1 MAKVDLDALIRR
13 LVEAY
18 QPQRVILYGSRAY
31 GEPRADSDVD
41 LLVIKETDEEW
52 WQRKST
58 VSRCLRGVTTAW
70 VDVRVITP
78 AELAGRLERGNQFYA
93 EVLERGRV
101 VYGPPLGEV
110 PSVEGKEGLY
120 AQDWL
125 VLVERDLRVVD
136 LLLADG
142 GPEGPGG
149 FHFEQALEKLLKA
162 FLIARGWPVRPTH
175 NLAGLIH
182 EAEARESGFLVYL
195 GLAERVRRW
204 YWAGRYGDA
213 EEPPP
218 TLAEVRQAREEAQP
232 LIERIRRTVAQG
244 T

>member
-110 PSVEGKEGLY
+110 PSVAGKEGLY

-125 VLVERDLRVVD
+125 ATAKRDLGRSD
-136 LLLADG
+136 FLASETDG
-142 GPEGPGG
+142 DGAG
-149 FHFEQALEKLLKA
+149 FHLHQALEKCLQA
-162 FLIARGWPVRPTH
+162 FLIAEGWPLRRTRS
-175 NLAGLIH
+175 LAELIR
-182 EAEARESGFLVYL
+182 EAEERAPGFIAYLPLVNAMGTWYRAGRAGSKEQPPTRE
-195 GLAERVRRW
+195 EVRR
-204 YWAGRYGDA
+204 
-213 EEPPP
+213 
-218 TLAEVRQAREEAQP
+218 AREEAQP
-232 LIERIRRTVAQG
+232 LIERVRGTVLGPG

>member
-1 MAKVDLDALIRR
+1 M
-13 LVEAY
+13 
-18 QPQRVILYGSRAY
+18 GS
-31 GEPRADSDVD
+31 PR
-41 LLVIKETDEEW
+41 
-52 WQRKST
+52 
-58 VSRCLRGVTTAW
+58 
-70 VDVRVITP
+70 
-78 AELAGRLERGNQFYA
+78 
-93 EVLERGRV
+93 
-101 VYGPPLGEV
+101 
-110 PSVEGKEGLY
+110 
-120 AQDWL
+120 
-125 VLVERDLRVVD
+125 
-136 LLLADG
+136 G
-142 GPEGPGG
+142 GGGG